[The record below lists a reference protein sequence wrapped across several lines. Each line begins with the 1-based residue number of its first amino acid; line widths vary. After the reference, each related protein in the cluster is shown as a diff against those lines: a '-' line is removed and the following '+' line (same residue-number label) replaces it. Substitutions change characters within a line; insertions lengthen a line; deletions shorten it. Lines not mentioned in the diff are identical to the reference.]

1 MLQKFIKWYNIVCLI
16 LLLFFIGLA
25 IGFFYSGTPIKG
37 YYSAFF
43 AVITGAMMWVTNNLV
58 KQMTKKKK

>member
-1 MLQKFIKWYNIVCLI
+1 MLQKFIKWYNIICLVI
-16 LLLFFIGLA
+16 LCFFIVVA
-25 IGFFYSGTPIKG
+25 ICFFYNGTPVKG

-43 AVITGAMMWVTNNLV
+43 AVIVGAMMWVTNNLV